1 MSKMNKDDGLTCL
14 TYEWSHCR
22 PVKSM
27 LLCTYIVKRG
37 DFAYSRYINSHV
49 HRMLRQIKFTIQLF
63 ILLHQVLMV
72 IVCELC
78 KYYLPTS
85 ASRLKNCEIQKGL
98 ESIKRIEIPHVDLYS
113 VELV

>member
-1 MSKMNKDDGLTCL
+1 MSRMNKDDGLTCL
-14 TYEWSHCR
+14 TCEWSHCR

-37 DFAYSRYINSHV
+37 DFAYSRYNNSHV
-49 HRMLRQIKFTIQLF
+49 HGMLIQIKFTIQLF
-63 ILLHQVLMV
+63 ILHQVLMV

-85 ASRLKNCEIQKGL
+85 ASRLKNCEIQKG
-98 ESIKRIEIPHVDLYS
+98 IRINQAY
-113 VELV
+113 